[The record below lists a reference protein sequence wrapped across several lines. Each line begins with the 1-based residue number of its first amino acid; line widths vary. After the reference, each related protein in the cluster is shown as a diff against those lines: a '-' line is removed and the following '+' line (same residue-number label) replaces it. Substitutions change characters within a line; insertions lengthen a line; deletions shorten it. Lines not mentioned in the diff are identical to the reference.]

1 VCRCLAALVSL
12 SAVVCGLAACGS
24 ATVPAEDVAAAAET
38 AFEEESG
45 GIEFP
50 VICPDDLEA
59 EVGAQTYCVLRNTTR
74 NEDFDVRVTVTSV
87 EGDTAQFDFE
97 FGNQPLG

>member
-1 VCRCLAALVSL
+1 MARRLAVLVTLAAV
-12 SAVVCGLAACGS
+12 AGGLAACGS
-24 ATVPAEDVAAAAET
+24 PTVRAEDVAAAAED

-50 VICPDDLEA
+50 VLCPDDLEA
-59 EVGAQTYCVLRNTTR
+59 EVGAQTYCVLRNTAR

-87 EGDTAQFDFE
+87 EGDTVQFDFE
-97 FGNQPLG
+97 FSTQPQG